1 MSTTIIKLE
10 STYYRGLLQYTPLP
24 NSIKAH
30 VQAHIQNPVY
40 PRIGMWIK
48 GIPTYRHLI
57 LFNSIPYV
65 RPSPIHL
72 TYVSA
77 PIIVAPA
84 NRTVTAIVGP
94 RDRRRTVLP
103 LTPDS
108 PAPISGQAGQLAGQ
122 SCSLARLL
130 PIAGHILDTS
140 PELFAPINL
149 CMLAHWRWCVA
160 TCQVYVQLLVT
171 NARGSKTIRQVVWR
185 LVRPDQ
191 K

>member
-1 MSTTIIKLE
+1 VEGVCSST
-10 STYYRGLLQYTPLP
+10 SPLS

-30 VQAHIQNPVY
+30 VQAHIQNLVY
-40 PRIGMWIK
+40 PRIGMWI
-48 GIPTYRHLI
+48 G
-57 LFNSIPYV
+57 
-65 RPSPIHL
+65 PSPIHL

-77 PIIVAPA
+77 AIIAAPA

-94 RDRRRTVLP
+94 RNHSRTVFP

-108 PAPISGQAGQLAGQ
+108 PAPIPGQAGQLAGQ

-130 PIAGHILDTS
+130 PIAGHIPDTS

-149 CMLAHWRWCVA
+149 CMPAHWRWCVA

-171 NARGSKTIRQVVWR
+171 NTRRSKTIRQVVRR
-185 LVRPDQ
+185 LIRPDQ